1 MRPLGA
7 DDPTRIGD
15 YRLLGV
21 LGAGGMGRV
30 YLGRNAGGRT
40 VAVKVIRPDLVGDNE
55 FRVRFRREVTA
66 ARRVGGRFTAQVLDA
81 DVDANPP
88 WLATGYV
95 AGFSLTEAVEEYG
108 SFTESSVLVLA
119 HGLAEALVAVH
130 AAGLVHRDLKPSNV
144 LLALDGP
151 KVIDF
156 GIARA
161 IEDSQLTTT
170 GKVIGSPGFMCPEQ
184 VTGSPVG
191 PASDVFAL
199 GGVLVFAA
207 TGHGPFGVGEM
218 VQMLWRVV
226 YEEPEL
232 DGVPDRLRPL
242 IRACLTKDPA
252 ARPTPERIIAD
263 LQALGIPGRGGWLP
277 GPALEEVSR
286 RAVELLDLDSGP
298 FDVPE
303 ALGKT
308 DVDSAR
314 AADTVAQAFLD
325 PNVRAATS
333 LPGFGQAELA
343 PRSWWQDAGEPP
355 GAPRP
360 PGQPGAPRQTAHPTG
375 QTPNPSGQP
384 APTPGQTADSPG
396 QTADSPGPTAD
407 SPGQATQPPGQ
418 NTDSPKQTTHPP
430 GQGAHRPGQPAYPPG
445 QTTHLSGQAA
455 HSPGQAAHRPGQ
467 TTHPS
472 GQTTHLSG
480 QTAHPPG
487 QTTHLS
493 GQTMNSPGQTT
504 HLSGPTAQSQGHTT
518 FTAGQSAY
526 PPDQTYP
533 RGPQDVSTNPPDTH
547 QPAARPA
554 PRSKRRAALIAA
566 ALALCLTVAFAAFV
580 ITKQIARGPGGSETP
595 STDSPGTPAADVP
608 DAFIGE
614 WKGVVEDKLGSY
626 DIILTLNEGALGT
639 EIGSSANTG
648 NVIGLKCGRAETLT
662 DASSDTLT
670 LIARLT
676 EDGGG
681 CNDEGATTT
690 VRLQSDGTLSYTT
703 HGVLGDMTGT
713 LTKTS

>member
-108 SFTESSVLVLA
+108 PFTESSLLVLA

-242 IRACLTKDPA
+242 IAACLTKDPA

-343 PRSWWQDAGEPP
+343 PRSGWQDAAEPP
-355 GAPRP
+355 GAARP
-360 PGQPGAPRQTAHPTG
+360 PGRPGSPQQTA
-375 QTPNPSGQP
+375 QTPNP
-384 APTPGQTADSPG
+384 AGQTAH
-396 QTADSPGPTAD
+396 T
-407 SPGQATQPPGQ
+407 
-418 NTDSPKQTTHPP
+418 
-430 GQGAHRPGQPAYPPG
+430 
-445 QTTHLSGQAA
+445 
-455 HSPGQAAHRPGQ
+455 PGQAAHQSGQ
-467 TTHPS
+467 TPYPS
-472 GQTTHLSG
+472 GQTTHL
-480 QTAHPPG
+480 TG
-487 QTTHLS
+487 QTTP
-493 GQTMNSPGQTT
+493 SPGQTT
-504 HLSGPTAQSQGHTT
+504 HLSGPSAQSQGHTT
-518 FTAGQSAY
+518 FTAGQPAY
-526 PPDQTYP
+526 PSDQSYS
-533 RGPQDVSTNPPDTH
+533 RGPQDVSTNPPDAQH
-547 QPAARPA
+547 PAARPA
-554 PRSKRRAALIAA
+554 ARPKRRAALIAA
-566 ALALCLTVAFAAFV
+566 ALALCLTVAVAAFV
-580 ITKQIARGPGGSETP
+580 ITKQIARGPGGSATQ

-626 DIILTLNEGALGT
+626 DIVLTLNEGALGT

>member
-15 YRLLGV
+15 YRLPGV

-40 VAVKVIRPDLVGDNE
+40 VAVKVIRPDLIGDNE
-55 FRVRFRREVTA
+55 FRVRFRREVAA

-108 SFTESSVLVLA
+108 PFTESALLVLA

-232 DGVPDRLRPL
+232 DGVPGRVRPL
-242 IRACLTKDPA
+242 IQACLAKDPA

-263 LQALGIPGRGGWLP
+263 LHALGVPGRGGWLP

-286 RAVELLDLDSGP
+286 RAVQLLDLDSGP

-303 ALGKT
+303 TLGKT

-333 LPGFGQAELA
+333 LPGFGQVELA
-343 PRSWWQDAGEPP
+343 PRTWRQDAAEPP
-355 GAPRP
+355 GA
-360 PGQPGAPRQTAHPTG
+360 
-375 QTPNPSGQP
+375 
-384 APTPGQTADSPG
+384 
-396 QTADSPGPTAD
+396 
-407 SPGQATQPPGQ
+407 
-418 NTDSPKQTTHPP
+418 
-430 GQGAHRPGQPAYPPG
+430 
-445 QTTHLSGQAA
+445 
-455 HSPGQAAHRPGQ
+455 
-467 TTHPS
+467 
-472 GQTTHLSG
+472 
-480 QTAHPPG
+480 
-487 QTTHLS
+487 
-493 GQTMNSPGQTT
+493 
-504 HLSGPTAQSQGHTT
+504 
-518 FTAGQSAY
+518 AG
-526 PPDQTYP
+526 PPDA
-533 RGPQDVSTNPPDTH
+533 R
-547 QPAARPA
+547 QPSVRPA
-554 PRSKRRAALIAA
+554 PRPKRRAALIAA
-566 ALALCLTVAFAAFV
+566 ALALCLVVAVAAFV
-580 ITKQIARGPGGSETP
+580 ITKQIARGPGGSATQ

-608 DAFIGE
+608 DAFLGE

-626 DIILTLNEGALGT
+626 DIVLTLNEGALGT

-648 NVIGLKCGRAETLT
+648 NVVGLKCGRAETLT
-662 DASSDTLT
+662 DASPDTLT
-670 LIARLT
+670 LTARLT

-690 VRLQSDGTLSYTT
+690 VRLQPDGTLSYTT